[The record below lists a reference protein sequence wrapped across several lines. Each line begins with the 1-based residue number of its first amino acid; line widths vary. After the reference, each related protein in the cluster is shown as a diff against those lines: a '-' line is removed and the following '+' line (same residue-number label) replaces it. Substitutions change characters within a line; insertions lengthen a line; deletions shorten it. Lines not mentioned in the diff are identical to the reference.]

1 MPFLTVPI
9 DRSNL
14 NLDTSGV
21 AGFFGGD
28 EAISAMATV
37 HLYRGRRWLGWY
49 NSPGSYIVA
58 KKFGQLANSRFW
70 DGLFP
75 GPNLTPAEVFGL
87 DGRPG
92 PHYWGIFS
100 GTDMPTGHL
109 AYLVVQKTKE
119 VEEVIELGGRETIP
133 LTVTIIDVGN
143 VMLKHTDQAPVMSIH
158 HALLAAIPI
167 TINLVVCALC
177 AASKDWLAFA
187 LILLGVISGGTSCF
201 VIGSAQ
207 LDFLAGVKEPSPGT
221 PPADGLLL
229 MRNNV
234 VIVRGAEKD
243 VNPITKG
250 KFVLRMGGG
259 PEYRRIGLCS
269 LLLLAQFLLQLLF
282 IPQASTFG
290 QIMFMSSV
298 AASWTYNSFLS
309 SLEPEKIQLD
319 ILWKAL
325 DNPRLTKFG
334 LKNRAAQA
342 VFACL
347 VLGDGTHK
355 LSVDFKPKKVLQR
368 FISNDTRVWDVW
380 RDKVAEQL
388 ENNKKE
394 KSFVLNP
401 EDLRGFKDHE
411 RALLESLLRDARDAY
426 GGYQEQLHRIR
437 DNSHISEKEVL
448 RPDSFVQSRV

>member
-1 MPFLTVPI
+1 MPAFTVPI
-9 DRSNL
+9 NQSNI

-87 DGRPG
+87 DGKPG
-92 PHYWGIFS
+92 PRYWGVFS
-100 GTDMPTGHL
+100 GTDMHAGHL

-119 VEEVIELGGRETIP
+119 IEEVIVLGGRETIP
-133 LTVTIIDVGN
+133 VTATIIDVGD
-143 VMLKHTDQAPVMSIH
+143 VILKHSDQAPVMSIH

-167 TINLVVCALC
+167 TINLATCVLC
-177 AASKDWLAFA
+177 AASEDWLAFA
-187 LILLGVISGGTSCF
+187 LILLGIISGGTSCF

-221 PPADGLLL
+221 PPADGILL
-229 MRNNV
+229 MRNDV

-243 VNPITKG
+243 INPITKG
-250 KFVLRMGGG
+250 SFILRMDGG

-269 LLLLAQFLLQLLF
+269 LLLVAQFLLQLLF
-282 IPQASTFG
+282 IPQATTFG
-290 QIMFMSSV
+290 QIMFISSV
-298 AASWTYNSFLS
+298 AASWAYNSFLS
-309 SLEPEKIQLD
+309 SLEPEKIQTD

-325 DNPRLTKFG
+325 GNPRLLKFE

-342 VFACL
+342 VFVCL
-347 VLGDGTHK
+347 VLGHGIREP
-355 LSVDFKPKKVLQR
+355 SVDFKPKKVLQR
-368 FISNDTRVWDVW
+368 FLSNDTRVWNVW

-388 ENNKKE
+388 ENNEGK
-394 KSFVLNP
+394 KSF
-401 EDLRGFKDHE
+401 DLSSRDLQGFGDHE
-411 RALLESLLRDARDAY
+411 RILLKSLLRDAHDAY
-426 GGYQEQLHRIR
+426 RSYQDQVYRIR
-437 DNSHISEKEVL
+437 DNSYISEKEVP
-448 RPDSFVQSRV
+448 RSDFIVQSRV

>member
-1 MPFLTVPI
+1 MPILNVSISQSSF
-9 DRSNL
+9 

-87 DGRPG
+87 DGKTG
-92 PHYWGIFS
+92 PRYWGVLS
-100 GTDMPTGHL
+100 GTDMACGHL
-109 AYLVVQKTKE
+109 AYLVVQKTEE
-119 VEEVIELGGRETIP
+119 VEEVVELGGRETIP
-133 LTVTIIDVGN
+133 QTVTILDVGD
-143 VMLKHTDQAPVMSIH
+143 VILEHTDQAPMMSVH

-167 TINLVVCALC
+167 TINLATCVLC
-177 AASKDWLAFA
+177 AASGDWLAFA

-221 PPADGLLL
+221 PPADGILL

-243 VNPITKG
+243 INPITKG
-250 KFVLRMGGG
+250 KFVLRMHGG

-282 IPQASTFG
+282 MPQASTFG
-290 QIMFMSSV
+290 QIMFISSV
-298 AASWTYNSFLS
+298 AASWAYNSFLS
-309 SLEPEKIQLD
+309 SLEQEKIQVDL
-319 ILWKAL
+319 LWKAL
-325 DNPRLTKFG
+325 GNPRLLKFG
-334 LKNRAAQA
+334 LKSRAAQA

-347 VLGDGTHK
+347 VLSHGIQRP
-355 LSVDFKPKKVLQR
+355 SVDFKPKKVLHR

-388 ENNKKE
+388 ENNKAE
-394 KSFVLNP
+394 KSFKLSSD
-401 EDLRGFKDHE
+401 DLRGFGDHE
-411 RALLESLLRDARDAY
+411 RALLASLLRDAEDTY
-426 GGYQEQLHRIR
+426 GGYQEQVHKIK
-437 DNSHISEKEVL
+437 DNSHISEKQVT
-448 RPDSFVQSRV
+448 RPDSVV

>member
-1 MPFLTVPI
+1 MPTFSVPI
-9 DRSNL
+9 NNL

-75 GPNLTPAEVFGL
+75 GPNLSPAEVFGL
-87 DGRPG
+87 DGQTG
-92 PHYWGIFS
+92 PRYWGVLS
-100 GTDMPTGHL
+100 GTDMQTGHL

-119 VEEVIELGGRETIP
+119 VEEVVKLGGRETIP
-133 LTVTIIDVGN
+133 LTVTILDIGDVI
-143 VMLKHTDQAPVMSIH
+143 LRHTDQAPMMSVH

-167 TINLVVCALC
+167 TINLATCVLC
-177 AASKDWLAFA
+177 AASGDWPAFT
-187 LILLGVISGGTSCF
+187 LILLGVISGGISCF

-207 LDFLAGVKEPSPGT
+207 LDFLSGVREPAPGT
-221 PPADGLLL
+221 PPADGILL
-229 MRNNV
+229 MRNDV

-250 KFVLRMGGG
+250 KFVLRMDGG
-259 PEYRRIGLCS
+259 PEYRRIGFCS

-290 QIMFMSSV
+290 QIMFISSV

-309 SLEPEKIQLD
+309 SLEQEKIQVN

-325 DNPRLTKFG
+325 DNPRLLKFG
-334 LKNRAAQA
+334 LKSRAAQA
-342 VFACL
+342 VFTCL
-347 VLGDGTHK
+347 VLSNGIQRPF
-355 LSVDFKPKKVLQR
+355 VDFSPKKVLQR
-368 FISNDTRVWDVW
+368 FISNDTRVWNVW

-388 ENNKKE
+388 ENNNE
-394 KSFVLNP
+394 GKSFNLDSK
-401 EDLRGFKDHE
+401 DLRGFSDHE
-411 RALLESLLRDARDAY
+411 RALLASLLRDAHDTYR
-426 GGYQEQLHRIR
+426 GYQEQEHKIR
-437 DNSHISEKEVL
+437 NNTHISEKQVP
-448 RPDSFVQSRV
+448 RPDSFVESRV